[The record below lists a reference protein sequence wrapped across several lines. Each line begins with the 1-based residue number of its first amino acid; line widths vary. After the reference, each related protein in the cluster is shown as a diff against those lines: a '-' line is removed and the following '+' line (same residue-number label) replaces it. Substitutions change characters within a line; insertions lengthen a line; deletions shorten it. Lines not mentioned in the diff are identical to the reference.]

1 MYLEVLALYAYSYV
15 AGAVPTPYLMAKLTR
30 GIDLREYGS
39 GNVGVSNIVRQM
51 GKIWIAPLALVELL
65 LKGLSPFVLS
75 LLVFGPLYE
84 MPLSLLWLFLAAP
97 LLALIGNNWS
107 PFLRFQGGRGLMVV
121 CVTLLALAPL
131 LYFVG
136 MSVYLVGWRF
146 SRSSA
151 VWALIAIA
159 ILPVLAL
166 WPGGYLVTS
175 WGVLWSFLGG
185 EALRPA
191 PSGYAVV
198 ISCYCGLILVVV
210 LLKRALSNSP
220 AFPDGLS
227 RKKVLFNR
235 LVRDRDV
242 DDRAEWVSR
251 IPQ

>member
-1 MYLEVLALYAYSYV
+1 MYLEVFALYGCSYL
-15 AGAVPTPYLMAKLTR
+15 AGAVPTPYLIAKLTR

-39 GNVGVSNIVRQM
+39 GNVGGSNIVRQM
-51 GKIWIAPLALVELL
+51 GKRWIAPLALVELL
-65 LKGLSPFVLS
+65 LKGFSPIALG

-84 MPLSLLWLFLAAP
+84 MPLSSLCLFVVAP

-121 CVTLLALAPL
+121 CGMFVSLAPL
-131 LYFVG
+131 LFFVG
-136 MSVYLVGWRF
+136 ISVYLVGWRI

-159 ILPVLAL
+159 ALPMLAL
-166 WPGGYLVTS
+166 LPGGYLVTS
-175 WGVLWSFLGG
+175 WVALWAFLGG
-185 EALRPA
+185 ETIQPAL
-191 PSGYAVV
+191 SEYAVV
-198 ISCYCGLILVVV
+198 ISCYCGIVLLIV

-227 RKKVLFNR
+227 KRKVLFNR
-235 LVRDRDV
+235 LLRDRDV

-251 IPQ
+251 IP